1 MPTLSVLTNVPGDR
15 LKASEALKE
24 LSAAV
29 AKLTGKPESVRAR
42 ELRALGKHMR
52 TRKSARR
59 SGRQPARMPAAACA
73 HLAHSRIRLRV
84 GVLTLRARA
93 QYVCVSVTQDVPL
106 SFGGSEAPA
115 AHATLTSIGG
125 LGPNNASLSKSIS
138 TILQAKFSIPANRL
152 YIDFRD
158 VAGSNMARAAR
169 MRVIAFA
176 CCRG

>member
-1 MPTLSVLTNVPGDR
+1 MDGCHVR
-15 LKASEALKE
+15 LLLWHA
-24 LSAAV
+24 
-29 AKLTGKPESVRAR
+29 
-42 ELRALGKHMR
+42 H
-52 TRKSARR
+52 TR
-59 SGRQPARMPAAACA
+59 
-73 HLAHSRIRLRV
+73 L
-84 GVLTLRARA
+84 RA

-138 TILQAKFSIPANRL
+138 EVLKAKFGIPANRL

-169 MRVIAFA
+169 TLWLSSTCLLPI
-176 CCRG
+176 